1 LPFEGTSKE
10 NGQMS
15 MATDTGRATAP
26 VRGRHDLIGSD
37 RVEGTN
43 VYRSDGTKIGE
54 IERVMVDKISG
65 QVAYAVMSFGGFL
78 GIGEDHYPI
87 PWQRLTYNERLGGY
101 EVNITDAQLKKAPKY
116 ATGEE
121 WKWDPARGRQIYD
134 YYGVPPYWPM

>member
-1 LPFEGTSKE
+1 LTFRLGTEHRPVPHVLVPSRGTTREGHS
-10 NGQMS
+10 
-15 MATDTGRATAP
+15 
-26 VRGRHDLIGSD
+26 SD

-54 IERVMVDKISG
+54 IERVMIDKLSG
-65 QVAYAVMSFGGFL
+65 QAAYAVMGFGGFL
-78 GIGEDHYPI
+78 GLGEDHYPI

-101 EVNITDAQLKKAPKY
+101 EVNLTDEQLKHAPKY

-121 WKWDPARGRQIYD
+121 WKWDTEQGKLIYN